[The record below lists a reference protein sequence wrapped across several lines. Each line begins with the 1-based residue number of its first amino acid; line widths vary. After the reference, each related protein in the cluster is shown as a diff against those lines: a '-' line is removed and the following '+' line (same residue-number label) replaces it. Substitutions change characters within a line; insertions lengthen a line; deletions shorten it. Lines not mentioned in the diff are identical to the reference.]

1 MAASAT
7 IATMI
12 NTITYTIGER
22 ITLKANVRDASEGV
36 RALIANYPHVR
47 AELLEQSRLGL
58 RCNVTTNANTL
69 TISPT
74 IGGAGGV
81 DPKVLVFAGVV
92 TLMVASGGA
101 AAPWVGKAG
110 AALLIGGVSQM
121 MMPTIREPNIEEPNE
136 RNPSATFN
144 GAVNTTAQGRPV
156 PVGYGQMRVG
166 SAVLSTAIRVNEAA
180 VYD

>member
-58 RCNVTTNANTL
+58 RCNVTTNANKL
-69 TISPT
+69 TISPA
-74 IGGAGGV
+74 IGGAGG
-81 DPKVLVFAGVV
+81 LILSCLF
-92 TLMVASGGA
+92 
-101 AAPWVGKAG
+101 
-110 AALLIGGVSQM
+110 LLAWLRSW
-121 MMPTIREPNIEEPNE
+121 
-136 RNPSATFN
+136 
-144 GAVNTTAQGRPV
+144 
-156 PVGYGQMRVG
+156 
-166 SAVLSTAIRVNEAA
+166 
-180 VYD
+180 